1 MTSNRRSFLKQ
12 AAASV
17 AATAVVGCAPDL
29 GMPQAGRALDDKVL
43 AALGDA
49 ILPDSLGADARARA
63 TAAFR
68 EWIGAYAP
76 VSEEM
81 HGYGSA
87 EITYT
92 PPDPAPGWNA
102 QLAALDLLAKKKH
115 GAGFAS
121 LTVAQRRALVQT
133 ALARVRGD
141 RLPANPLTAPHV
153 AVALLAHWAS
163 SSAASDLAWG
173 ASIGRGNCRTL
184 ADAPRRP
191 LPVAGG
197 GKS

>member
-12 AAASV
+12 AATTV
-17 AATAVVGCAPDL
+17 AATAVAGCAPDL
-29 GMPQAGRALDDKVL
+29 GESRAGRALDDKAL
-43 AALGDA
+43 ASLGDA
-49 ILPDSLGADARARA
+49 ILPDSLGADGRVRA

-76 VSEEM
+76 VSEEL

-102 QLAALDLLAKKKH
+102 QLAALELLAHKKH
-115 GAGFAS
+115 GKAFAT
-121 LTVAQRRALVQT
+121 LTVAQRRDLVRT
-133 ALARVRGD
+133 ALARVRSEQ
-141 RLPANPLTAPHV
+141 LPADPLAAPHV

-184 ADAPRRP
+184 AESPRRP
-191 LPVAGG
+191 LPLAGG

>member
-1 MTSNRRSFLKQ
+1 M
-12 AAASV
+12 

-29 GMPQAGRALDDKVL
+29 GTARAGRALDDTVL
-43 AALGDA
+43 PALGDA
-49 ILPDSLGADARARA
+49 ILPDSLGATTRARS

-68 EWIGAYAP
+68 EWIDAYTP

-102 QLAALDLLAKKKH
+102 QLAALELLAQKKH
-115 GAGFAS
+115 GAGFAT
-121 LTVAQRRALVQT
+121 LTVTQRRALVQT

-141 RLPANPLTAPHV
+141 RLPANPLTSPHV

-184 ADAPRRP
+184 AESPRKP
-191 LPVAGG
+191 LPAAGG

>member
-12 AAASV
+12 AAATV
-17 AATAVVGCAPDL
+17 AVSAVAGCAPDRDAS
-29 GMPQAGRALDDKVL
+29 PTGRTLDDPLL

-49 ILPDSLGADARARA
+49 ILPDSLGSEGRKSA

-68 EWIGAYAP
+68 AWIGAYTP

-81 HGYGSA
+81 HGYGNA
-87 EITYT
+87 EITFT

-102 QLAALDLLAKKKH
+102 QLAALELLAKRSH
-115 GAGFAS
+115 RDGFTALS
-121 LTVAQRRALVQT
+121 VAERRALVRSS
-133 ALARVRGD
+133 LRHHRGEQ
-141 RLPANPLTAPHV
+141 LPSNPLAASHI

-173 ASIGRGNCRTL
+173 ARIGRGNCRSL
-184 ADAPRRP
+184 ADAPRKP

-197 GKS
+197 GRS